1 MFQKPQIESNLMVI
15 LVVGGPRLEQTQD
28 FCDFQENEGLHI
40 FDEVLIDL
48 VPKVAQIL
56 PKVAP
61 NPWGF
66 GFGLIQLQVRKL
78 CNASSVRTPPSLGS
92 LFIVHA
98 FLLKVS
104 FQP

>member
-1 MFQKPQIESNLMVI
+1 MV
-15 LVVGGPRLEQTQD
+15 VVGVPCVEQTQD
-28 FCDFQENEGLHI
+28 FGFCRNFEGLRI

-56 PKVAP
+56 LKVAP
-61 NPWGF
+61 NPWDF

-78 CNASSVRTPPSLGS
+78 LVELLCNASSVMAPPSLGS